1 VLGGG
6 EMKGWRECKLTDVAE
21 RFAMG
26 PFGSNIKAEN
36 FIDSGVPV
44 IRGTNLNYYK
54 YVDGDFVFLTEE
66 KADQL
71 KGSNCFPGDL
81 VFTHRGTIGQVGI
94 IPDSKYSRYV
104 ISQSGMKVT
113 VNKHLIDNHFLFY
126 FFKSDQGQHEL
137 LQHES
142 QVGVPSISSPLT
154 SLKSV
159 SLLLPPLPEQRAI
172 AGVLSSLDDKIDV
185 LHRQNKTLE
194 GMAEAL
200 WRKMFVEEAETGWP
214 ERKLEELCT
223 ITRGASPRP
232 IIQYVINGTVPWIKI
247 ADATA
252 SGSYF
257 IDKTKEFIVERGVS
271 KSVQVFPGDLILSNS
286 ATCGFPYFVKLNGCI
301 HDGWLLFRDFKGI
314 SKTFVFFFM
323 KQLNDELNYIAD
335 GSVQNNLNTGLL
347 KEYKLKVPSVN
358 VIDKF
363 DAFGNA
369 VLSTIREN
377 GKQIRTLEILRDMLL
392 PKLMSGEIRVKVK
405 E

>member
-1 VLGGG
+1 
-6 EMKGWRECKLTDVAE
+6 MKGWRECRLEEVAD
-21 RFAMG
+21 RIGIG
-26 PFGSNIKAEN
+26 PFGSNIKISTFVN
-36 FIDSGVPV
+36 SGIPV
-44 IRGTNLNYYK
+44 ISGTHLRGIRLEDKEYNYITLEHANKLLSANVY
-54 YVDGDFVFLTEE
+54 
-66 KADQL
+66 
-71 KGSNCFPGDL
+71 PGDII
-81 VFTHRGTIGQVGI
+81 FTHAGNIGQVAF
-94 IPDSKYSRYV
+94 IPKNAKYDRYI
-104 ISQSGMKVT
+104 ISQRQFYLRCRKDA
-113 VNKHLIDNHFLFY
+113 LIPEYLTY
-126 FFKSDQGQHEL
+126 YFKSNEGQYKL
-137 LQHES
+137 LANANQT
-142 QVGVPSISSPLT
+142 GVPSLAQPVSY
-154 SLKSV
+154 LKTIEI
-159 SLLLPPLPEQRAI
+159 LLPPLPEQRAI

>member
-1 VLGGG
+1 
-6 EMKGWRECKLTDVAE
+6 MKGWRECKLTDVAE

-172 AGVLSSLDDKIDV
+172 AGVLSSLDDKIDL

-194 GMAEAL
+194 GLAEAL
-200 WRKMFVEEAETGWP
+200 WRKMFVEEADTAWKEVKIGDVITVKGGTTPSSKCPEFWNGDIP
-214 ERKLEELCT
+214 WTTPRDLSNQVSVYLFDTERK
-223 ITRGASPRP
+223 ITAAGLSQIGSGLLPVGSVLLSSRAP
-232 IIQYVINGTVPWIKI
+232 IGYLVI
-247 ADATA
+247 ADIEVAINQGYIGILCDKGISNNFMFIWIHQNMETIIGA
-252 SGSYF
+252 ANGSTF
-257 IDKTKEFIVERGVS
+257 LEVS
-271 KSVQVFPGDLILSNS
+271 KSVFKDLD
-286 ATCGFPYFVKLNGCI
+286 F
-301 HDGWLLFRDFKGI
+301 LLP
-314 SKTFVFFFM
+314 SKDTLAAFDKKAVSLFG
-323 KQLNDELNYIAD
+323 KIR
-335 GSVQNNLNTGLL
+335 NNQ
-347 KEYKLKVPSVN
+347 
-358 VIDKF
+358 I
-363 DAFGNA
+363 
-369 VLSTIREN
+369 
-377 GKQIRTLEILRDMLL
+377 QIRTLSRLRDALL
-392 PKLMSGEIRVKVK
+392 PKLMSGDIKVK
-405 E
+405 S